1 MRPPR
6 TRRYANNMNRKAS
19 AQWKGDLRSG
29 SGVVSTESGVLQN
42 AQYSFKTRFEQGK
55 GTNPEEL
62 LAAAHAGCF
71 SMALSLM
78 LQNEGLKAD
87 TIDTTCTISLE
98 KEGEAF
104 AIKRSHLELRAKI
117 PGAHQDAFDRATQAA
132 KEGCPVSKLFDTE
145 ITLDAKLE
153 S

>member
-1 MRPPR
+1 
-6 TRRYANNMNRKAS
+6 MNRTAK
-19 AQWKGDLRSG
+19 AQWKGDLKSGKGTISSG
-29 SGVVSTESGVLQN
+29 SGVLSNT
-42 AQYSFKTRFEQGK
+42 QYSFKDRFEDGN

-87 TIDTTCTISLE
+87 SIDTTCTVSLE
-98 KEGEAF
+98 KEGDGF
-104 AIKRSHLELRAKI
+104 AIKKSQLDLTAVI
-117 PGAHQDAFDRATQAA
+117 PGATQEAFERAAQNA

-145 ITLDAKLE
+145 ITLTAKLQ

>member
-1 MRPPR
+1 MDR
-6 TRRYANNMNRKAS
+6 TAK

-29 SGVVSTESGVLQN
+29 VGTISSASGVLSSTP
-42 AQYSFKTRFEQGK
+42 YSFKTRFEQGN

-87 TIDTTCTISLE
+87 SIDTTCTITLD
-98 KEGEAF
+98 KEGDGF
-104 AIKRSHLELRAKI
+104 AIKKSHLNLTAKI
-117 PGAHQDAFDRATQAA
+117 PGASQEAFNRAAQAA
-132 KEGCPVSKLFDTE
+132 KEGCPVSKLYDTE

-153 S
+153 Q

>member
-1 MRPPR
+1 MER
-6 TRRYANNMNRKAS
+6 TAK

-29 SGVVSTESGVLQN
+29 GGTISSASGVLSN
-42 AQYSFKTRFEQGK
+42 TPYSFKTRFEQGN

-87 TIDTTCTISLE
+87 SIDTTCTITLE
-98 KEGEAF
+98 KEGDGF
-104 AIKRSHLELRAKI
+104 AIKKSHLDLTAKV
-117 PGAHQDAFDRATQAA
+117 PGASQDAFNRASQAA

-145 ITLDAKLE
+145 ITLEAKLE
-153 S
+153 A

>member
-1 MRPPR
+1 MDR
-6 TRRYANNMNRKAS
+6 TAK
-19 AQWKGDLRSG
+19 AQWKGDLKSG
-29 SGVVSTESGVLQN
+29 TGIISSASGVLSN
-42 AQYSFKTRFEQGK
+42 TPYSFKTRFEQGN

-71 SMALSLM
+71 SMALSLT

-87 TIDTTCTISLE
+87 SIETTCTISLE
-98 KEGEAF
+98 KEGDGF
-104 AIKRSHLELRAKI
+104 AIKRSHLDLTAKI
-117 PGAHQDAFDRATQAA
+117 PGASEEAFNRAANAA

-145 ITLDAKLE
+145 ISLNARLQ

>member
-1 MRPPR
+1 
-6 TRRYANNMNRKAS
+6 MNRTAK
-19 AQWKGDLRSG
+19 AQWKGDLKSG
-29 SGVVSTESGVLQN
+29 SGIISSASGVLSSTP
-42 AQYSFKTRFEQGK
+42 YSFRDRFESGT

-87 TIDTTCTISLE
+87 SIETTCTITLD
-98 KEGEAF
+98 KEGEGF
-104 AIKRSHLELRAKI
+104 AIKRSHLDLTAKI
-117 PGAHQDAFDRATQAA
+117 PGSSEEAFHRAADAA

-145 ITLDAKLE
+145 ITLNAKLA

>member
-1 MRPPR
+1 MDRN
-6 TRRYANNMNRKAS
+6 AK
-19 AQWKGDLRSG
+19 AQWKGDLKSG
-29 SGVVSTESGVLQN
+29 SGTISSASGVLSN
-42 AQYSFKTRFEQGK
+42 TPYSFKTRFEQGN

-87 TIDTTCTISLE
+87 SIDTTCTISLE
-98 KEGEAF
+98 PEGDGF
-104 AIKRSHLELRAKI
+104 AIKNSHLDLKAKI
-117 PGAHQDAFDRATQAA
+117 PGASQDAFNRAATNA
-132 KEGCPVSKLFDTE
+132 KEGCPVTKLFDTE
-145 ITLDAKLE
+145 ITLSAQLV

>member
-1 MRPPR
+1 
-6 TRRYANNMNRKAS
+6 MNRSAK
-19 AQWKGDLRSG
+19 AQWKGDLKSGKGTISSG
-29 SGVVSTESGVLQN
+29 SGVLANT
-42 AQYSFKTRFEQGK
+42 QYSFRDRFEDGA

-62 LAAAHAGCF
+62 LAAAHAACF

-87 TIDTTCTISLE
+87 SIDTSCTISLE
-98 KEGEAF
+98 KEGDGF
-104 AIKRSHLELRAKI
+104 SIKKSHLDLTAKI
-117 PGAHQDAFDRATQAA
+117 PGASEDSFNRAAQNA
-132 KEGCPVSKLFDTE
+132 KEGCPVSKLYDTE

>member
-1 MRPPR
+1 MER
-6 TRRYANNMNRKAS
+6 TAK
-19 AQWKGDLRSG
+19 AQWSGDLKSG
-29 SGVVSTESGVLQN
+29 KGNLSSQSGLLSS
-42 AQYSFKTRFEQGK
+42 APYSFRDRFEDGPN
-55 GTNPEEL
+55 TNPEEL

-78 LQNEGLKAD
+78 LQNEGLKAES
-87 TIDTTCTISLE
+87 IQTTCRITLD
-98 KEGEAF
+98 KEGEGF
-104 AIKRSHLELRAKI
+104 AIKRSALELRARI
-117 PGAHQDAFDRATQAA
+117 PGASQEAFDRAAQNA

>member
-1 MRPPR
+1 MDRN
-6 TRRYANNMNRKAS
+6 AK
-19 AQWKGDLRSG
+19 AQWNGDLRAGKGTISSG
-29 SGVVSTESGVLQN
+29 SGVLSNTP
-42 AQYSFKTRFEQGK
+42 YSFKDRFEGGS

-87 TIDTTCTISLE
+87 SINTTCTVTLDR
-98 KEGEAF
+98 EGEGF
-104 AIKRSHLELRAKI
+104 AIKKSALKLMAKI
-117 PGAHQDAFDRATQAA
+117 PGASEDAFNRAAQNA
-132 KEGCPVSKLFDTE
+132 KENCPVSKLFDTE
-145 ITLDAKLE
+145 ITLEAKLE

>member
-1 MRPPR
+1 MDRN
-6 TRRYANNMNRKAS
+6 AK

-29 SGVVSTESGVLQN
+29 QGTLSSGSGVLSN
-42 AQYSFKTRFEQGK
+42 TPYSFKDRFEQGT

-87 TIDTTCTISLE
+87 SIDTNCTVTLD
-98 KEGEAF
+98 KEGEGF
-104 AIKRSHLELRAKI
+104 AIKKSALKLVAKI
-117 PGAHQDAFDRATQAA
+117 PGASEDAFNRAAQNA
-132 KEGCPVSKLFDTE
+132 KENCPVSKLFDTE